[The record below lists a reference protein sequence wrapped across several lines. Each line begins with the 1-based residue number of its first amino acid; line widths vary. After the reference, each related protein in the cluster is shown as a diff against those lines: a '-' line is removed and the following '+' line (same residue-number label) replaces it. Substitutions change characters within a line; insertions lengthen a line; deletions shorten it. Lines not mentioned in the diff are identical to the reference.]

1 MIVCSCNLITSKD
14 IAEAVSEIRSN
25 DPFVAITP
33 ALIYR
38 YLGKRPVRQLPAARR
53 LVSQHADGYRTV
65 MHERWRDGPSDSRSL
80 GFPLSLRSANPFGS
94 PLVNGPPFRRNE
106 PQSFGSM

>member
-25 DPFVAITP
+25 DPFVAIIP

-38 YLGKRPVRQLPAARR
+38 YLGKRPSCGNCL
-53 LVSQHADGYRTV
+53 
-65 MHERWRDGPSDSRSL
+65 
-80 GFPLSLRSANPFGS
+80 
-94 PLVNGPPFRRNE
+94 PLVAWSASTPTAIAPSCMSDGE
-106 PQSFGSM
+106 MGQVTAGL